1 MKRLCW
7 NETITWSCVS
17 HLKRKRG
24 LAVGGKMSG
33 GGLARSQVLE
43 HLCKLRSLKLLDQE
57 PQFPPSEH
65 SLEDWAQVVAH
76 LLQASGW
83 VICAPCLAPALGN
96 SSVPTCVIS
105 GDPPPVSAA
114 TLSHLQQAEKLVH
127 LGIWPWGDG
136 SDWNL
141 LKNKLSLLLAQRYFA
156 LLCPYRECP
165 LFFGLP
171 LSKLNYLHRKYVLP

>member
-1 MKRLCW
+1 
-7 NETITWSCVS
+7 
-17 HLKRKRG
+17 
-24 LAVGGKMSG
+24 MSG

-83 VICAPCLAPALGN
+83 VICAPCLAPAPGN

-127 LGIWPWGDG
+127 LGIWLWGDG

-141 LKNKLSLLLAQRYFA
+141 LKSKLSLYRLNHTLLCFA
-156 LLCPYRECP
+156 LSIQRMSLI
-165 LFFGLP
+165 FGLP
-171 LSKLNYLHRKYVLP
+171 LSRLNYIHRKCYPRSMTQLSLD

>member
-1 MKRLCW
+1 
-7 NETITWSCVS
+7 
-17 HLKRKRG
+17 
-24 LAVGGKMSG
+24 MSG

-127 LGIWPWGDG
+127 LGIWLWGDG

-141 LKNKLSLLLAQRYFA
+141 LKSKLSLYRLCFA
-156 LLCPYRECP
+156 LLYPYRVCLLFLACWINSLSDCHEIMCP
-165 LFFGLP
+165 
-171 LSKLNYLHRKYVLP
+171 SKQTGMVIM

>member
-1 MKRLCW
+1 MKQIDQQPLKNIFSLFNVEKWCW
-7 NETITWSCVS
+7 NETITRSCVS
-17 HLKRKRG
+17 HLKRRRG
-24 LAVGGKMSG
+24 PAVGGKMSG

-83 VICAPCLAPALGN
+83 VICAPCLAPAPGN

-127 LGIWPWGDG
+127 LGIWLWGDG

-141 LKNKLSLLLAQRYFA
+141 LKSKLSLYWLNHTLL
-156 LLCPYRECP
+156 
-165 LFFGLP
+165 
-171 LSKLNYLHRKYVLP
+171 LSAFTEL